1 MTIVLKEAARRR
13 ITRRRKVE
21 SNGKPREYSHAP
33 TKSGGANAANQTAI
47 ARRLTLMNEFVAA
60 SREYSQ
66 GAALSDEA
74 VSREAIYA
82 GRGA

>member
-21 SNGKPREYSHAP
+21 SNGKAREYSREERRADM
-33 TKSGGANAANQTAI
+33 TAMDKAEI
-47 ARRLTLMNEFVAA
+47 ARRLALMNEFVAVA
-60 SREYSQ
+60 REYSQ
-66 GAALSDEA
+66 GAALSDAA
-74 VSREAIYA
+74 VSREAIYE